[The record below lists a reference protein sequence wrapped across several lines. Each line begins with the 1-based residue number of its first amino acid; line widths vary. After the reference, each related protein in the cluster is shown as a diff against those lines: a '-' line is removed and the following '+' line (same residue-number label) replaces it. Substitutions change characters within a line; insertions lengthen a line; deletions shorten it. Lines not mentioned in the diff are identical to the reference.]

1 MSWVTLA
8 SEGCGYLVVMEIS
21 SRKQHWE
28 HVYAT
33 KSPTE
38 VSWFQSVPAT
48 SLALLQEEGVGPGAH
63 VMDVGGGD
71 SVLVDHLLASGFTQV
86 TVLDVSERALQRAQE
101 RLGRA
106 ADGVRWMCSDVL
118 DVELEGELDC
128 WHDRATFHFLTE
140 EADIARYVEVAH
152 RALRAG
158 RRLVVGTF
166 AETGPS
172 ACSGIPIRQY
182 SRERLEQVFAPYFR
196 PTRCLTST
204 HYTPAGKPQ
213 DFVFCCFQRS

>member
-71 SVLVDHLLASGFTQV
+71 SVLVDLPLHPCRQTPRLRVLLLSADCVMMINAG
-86 TVLDVSERALQRAQE
+86 ALCP
-101 RLGRA
+101 GR
-106 ADGVRWMCSDVL
+106 
-118 DVELEGELDC
+118 
-128 WHDRATFHFLTE
+128 
-140 EADIARYVEVAH
+140 
-152 RALRAG
+152 
-158 RRLVVGTF
+158 
-166 AETGPS
+166 
-172 ACSGIPIRQY
+172 
-182 SRERLEQVFAPYFR
+182 
-196 PTRCLTST
+196 
-204 HYTPAGKPQ
+204 
-213 DFVFCCFQRS
+213 